1 MDTNTAI
8 IVVAIVGG
16 VMITTAYFMFRR

>member
-1 MDTNTAI
+1 MDTDTAI

-16 VMITTAYFMFRR
+16 VMITAAYFMFRR